1 MSLSSSD
8 ELILSQ
14 FRDAE
19 IAEDLRSVL
28 DVITRS
34 MAIPLYLMFWIA
46 DLIYIPE
53 RKWEFLA
60 LRCLII
66 PLCLIARKYLYT
78 FEDAFRSQLICA
90 TLAGLVALPINV
102 MVGIIPDIGTSYY
115 AGLNLVAIGGLSFLP
130 LTMNFFI
137 FATFTIYFPY
147 YLIVFSK
154 AHTLQDLL
162 TILVNSFFI
171 VSSIIVC
178 FVIRNY
184 HENLRLRELNLRLAL
199 NLEIVERSVKERQL
213 IEEYSKNLIN

>member
-1 MSLSSSD
+1 MSSSD

-19 IAEDLRSVL
+19 IVEDLRSVL

-34 MAIPLYLMFWIA
+34 MAIPLYLMFWVA
-46 DLIYIPE
+46 DLVYVPE

-60 LRCLII
+60 LRACII
-66 PLCLIARKYLYT
+66 PLTLGARKYLYT
-78 FEDAFRSQLICA
+78 IEDAKRAQFVCA
-90 TLAGLVALPINV
+90 TLAGLVALPINL
-102 MVGIIPDIGTSYY
+102 MVLAIPDIGTSYY

-137 FATFTIYFPY
+137 YSTFTIYCPY
-147 YLIVFSK
+147 YLIVLSK
-154 AHTLQDLL
+154 AHSLDDLL
-162 TILVNSFFI
+162 AILVNSFFI

-184 HENLRLRELNLRLAL
+184 HESLRLRELNLRLAL
-199 NLEIVERSVKERQL
+199 NLEIAERSEKERAL
-213 IEEYSKNLIN
+213 MAEYSNRVN